1 MKEKCKIT
9 CINVDNEILECLEWN
24 KKELQYRM
32 IKKCRDSLVVFKK
45 TSEETEKKEITRENR
60 KK

>member
-1 MKEKCKIT
+1 M
-9 CINVDNEILECLEWN
+9 CINVDNEILEYIEWN

-45 TSEETEKKEITRENR
+45 TSEETEKMEITRENR

>member
-1 MKEKCKIT
+1 
-9 CINVDNEILECLEWN
+9 
-24 KKELQYRM
+24 M

-45 TSEETEKKEITRENR
+45 TSEETEKMEATRENR